1 MISKTA
7 DVDLC
12 LCVHLGS
19 WWYYQDVD
27 KQHQIKTTLVRC
39 SWSEI
44 LICCFIDIHQCM
56 GSFPISPVDA
66 NSRPS
71 LCLTNF
77 LLGGRSVMLEQPRKS
92 GAKIL
97 SHMLTSHGGQIY
109 IHQLSTGRTILD
121 DPPSISEGAG
131 GRVIDYR
138 IQVRTRLSYVCLTFN
153 DTQTYSGKL
162 WLVVRWACL

>member
-1 MISKTA
+1 
-7 DVDLC
+7 
-12 LCVHLGS
+12 
-19 WWYYQDVD
+19 
-27 KQHQIKTTLVRC
+27 
-39 SWSEI
+39 
-44 LICCFIDIHQCM
+44 
-56 GSFPISPVDA
+56 
-66 NSRPS
+66 
-71 LCLTNF
+71 
-77 LLGGRSVMLEQPRKS
+77 MLEQPRKS

-162 WLVVRWACL
+162 